1 MGFDKLSF
9 DLGGETVLE
18 RSVRAF
24 DECPEVDELVI
35 VTGASGENAQR
46 AAARCKKPVRL
57 VKGGSTR
64 AESARS
70 GVVAAHGRM
79 VAVHDAARPFV
90 SQSVIADTIAA
101 AARCGAAAP
110 AVPVKDTIKQAKG
123 GNGKTV
129 PEGCMV
135 ENTPD
140 RSTLYAVQTPQCFD
154 RAAYLAALD
163 ELDEA
168 SARLVTDDCSL
179 FELTGRPVELVQGDY
194 ANIKITTREDLPR
207 AENGGK
213 KMRIGHGYDV
223 HRLVEGRKLILGGV
237 EVPYEKGLLGHS
249 DADVLAHAVMD
260 AVLGAAALGDIGQHF
275 PDTAEE
281 YAGADS
287 LMLAR
292 RVAEIMTEHGW
303 RIENIDATILCQR
316 PKLAPHIP
324 AMRAK
329 LAEAFGMPVD
339 AVSVKATTEEHLG
352 FTGEGLGI
360 VNRTRAGQL
369 AKGALIVMAVYLV
382 ANILNMRTVTWLLN
396 SLLQVGLLTL
406 VVLFQP
412 EIRRALERMGQTDQW
427 AYRFFNKNRY
437 NDTSLKGAWRSAI
450 IAICDAAERFSETKT
465 GALIVLERNTN
476 LSEIVRTGTP
486 VNSAVNLEVLGTIF
500 YEGTPLHDGAAIIE
514 NGRIK
519 AAGCVLPLSNNLDM
533 GKDMGTRHR
542 AGLGMSENSDA
553 IVVVVSEET
562 GIISLA
568 KNGVLIRRL
577 DRQNLFNLLQEE
589 VVPPEETEEDNESV
603 LKKLLRKGGNAPH
616 AKAE

>member
-1 MGFDKLSF
+1 MNNNTLCAVRRRAGIKWGRCKKLECRVTAVLVAAGSSTRMGFDKLSF

-35 VTGASGENAQR
+35 VTGESSENAQR

-57 VKGGSTR
+57 VRGGSTR

-70 GVVAAHGRM
+70 GVAAAHGKL

-110 AVPVKDTIKQAKG
+110 AVPVKDTIKRAKG

-179 FELTGRPVELVQGDY
+179 FELAGRPVELVQGDY

-292 RVAEIMTEHGW
+292 RVAEIMTGHGW
-303 RIENIDATILCQR
+303 RIENIDATVLCQC

-360 VNRTRAGQL
+360 AAHAV
-369 AKGALIVMAVYLV
+369 ALIEAV
-382 ANILNMRTVTWLLN
+382 
-396 SLLQVGLLTL
+396 
-406 VVLFQP
+406 
-412 EIRRALERMGQTDQW
+412 
-427 AYRFFNKNRY
+427 
-437 NDTSLKGAWRSAI
+437 
-450 IAICDAAERFSETKT
+450 
-465 GALIVLERNTN
+465 
-476 LSEIVRTGTP
+476 
-486 VNSAVNLEVLGTIF
+486 
-500 YEGTPLHDGAAIIE
+500 
-514 NGRIK
+514 
-519 AAGCVLPLSNNLDM
+519 
-533 GKDMGTRHR
+533 
-542 AGLGMSENSDA
+542 
-553 IVVVVSEET
+553 
-562 GIISLA
+562 
-568 KNGVLIRRL
+568 
-577 DRQNLFNLLQEE
+577 
-589 VVPPEETEEDNESV
+589 
-603 LKKLLRKGGNAPH
+603 
-616 AKAE
+616 